1 MTTYHCPQCDITFLH
16 EDAEAVFCIPGCVC
30 SEDFEM
36 YSPVYRIVK
45 SVSTFLYVFLAFGI
59 FLLVLPFAIMS
70 GPDREK
76 CFNIPVCLPGI
87 RNLFA
92 GASICDNEWS
102 SRIPGF
108 PGNTLASAFTSIV
121 FGFPAQGDAKDSVIE
136 HPGRCNQWNIV
147 DLGGISG
154 SVVPRNARSFI
165 RDTATGDT
173 SVITSYYSGYKIA
186 FRRDNDA
193 ERSVYSRRNVPQKEA
208 LCR

>member
-1 MTTYHCPQCDITFLH
+1 MSINLT
-16 EDAEAVFCIPGCVC
+16 
-30 SEDFEM
+30 
-36 YSPVYRIVK
+36 
-45 SVSTFLYVFLAFGI
+45 
-59 FLLVLPFAIMS
+59 IMRPEPS
-70 GPDREK
+70 
-76 CFNIPVCLPGI
+76 I

-92 GASICDNEWS
+92 GATICDNEWS

-121 FGFPAQGDAKDSVIE
+121 FGFPAQGDAKGSVIE

-147 DLGGISG
+147 DLGGIPG
-154 SVVPRNARSFI
+154 SVVPRNATSFI

-173 SVITSYYSGYKIA
+173 SVITTYYPGYKIA